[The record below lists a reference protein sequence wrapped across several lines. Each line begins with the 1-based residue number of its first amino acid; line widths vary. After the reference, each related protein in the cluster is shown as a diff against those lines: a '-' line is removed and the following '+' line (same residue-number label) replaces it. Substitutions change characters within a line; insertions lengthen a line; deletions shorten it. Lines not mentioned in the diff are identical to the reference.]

1 MPKERDYEEL
11 LARVEK
17 LEDQFVK
24 LKEWSDLN
32 DYWLREMIDGLS
44 ESVNKLLHIEEEI
57 E

>member
-1 MPKERDYEEL
+1 MPSYEEL

-17 LEDQFVK
+17 LEEQFVK